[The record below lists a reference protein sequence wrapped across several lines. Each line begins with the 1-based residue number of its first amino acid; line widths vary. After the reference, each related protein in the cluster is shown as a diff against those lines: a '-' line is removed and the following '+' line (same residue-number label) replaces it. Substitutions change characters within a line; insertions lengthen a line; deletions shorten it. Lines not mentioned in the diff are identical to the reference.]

1 MTFALLGLLLAAAVI
16 TPPVYIYKTDQNYSK
31 MFPILKFGREQLAR
45 LASDHNYAARPP
57 GFTKTT
63 VVKDEEKTDLIDDA
77 LDEKQ
82 KHAQTYE

>member
-45 LASDHNYAARPP
+45 LASDHNYAANP
-57 GFTKTT
+57 GVIKTT
-63 VVKDEEKTDLIDDA
+63 VIKDGEKTDVIDES

-82 KHAQTYE
+82 RHAQTYE